1 MRDEYEIINYRVM
14 MELSLKQGLVCLSTV
29 CERVEENDLILHDPQ
44 GKLITFRLAKL
55 VQNKTG
61 LINVIIICIINN
73 TVLNC
78 LLVV

>member
-1 MRDEYEIINYRVM
+1 MT
-14 MELSLKQGLVCLSTV
+14 ELSLKHGLVCLSTV
-29 CERVEENDLILHDPQ
+29 CERVDEKNNLILHDPQ